1 MTSSFVFL
9 LVCSLPVVIYAWWPF
24 SSEAKEPSPGQASP
38 THAAKA
44 ASFEMATA
52 EQKFLSEAQQLLDL
66 APLDRCLHG
75 VSCKRDEMNFLMSHT

>member
-1 MTSSFVFL
+1 MDSSL
-9 LVCSLPVVIYAWWPF
+9 LVLMCCLPVVVYAWWPF
-24 SSEAKEPSPGQASP
+24 SSQVDEPS
-38 THAAKA
+38 AAQQPSLSKP

-75 VSCKRDEMNFLMSHT
+75 VSGVDVVI